1 MNYTH
6 LVLFSLGL
14 LGILLHNLMKMDEIN
29 KKSEGNINLAKYW
42 AIERFAVAVSV
53 IVVVVCVMI
62 SQEIKQLHDIG
73 NWLGLAFVSIG
84 YMAQSIVIKVRGK
97 AEKLIQ

>member
-6 LVLFSLGL
+6 LVLFGLGL